1 MAEETPRELPLDKG
15 TDKLRM
21 SGGFRKFGQ
30 SMQKAVSDKKASM
43 DDAKLKHSRDA
54 EAAGRLVTSGIFGTS
69 TVEIYENGYVRVAS
83 HGDGAATSEAKTIR
97 KKTPYEKLRS
107 ISYSPSEQER
117 AASSSGNPLENAV
130 GTALVGLMKGTT
142 SFMKTTAPGLAAS
155 GIAHVAAKGS
165 RVSQLTIA
173 TDKTIHRLTNETHN
187 GLMSSGQKGHNV
199 IGRELEAAGKSVLPS
214 DGSTQPPGAPNTTAV
229 TAAPPSTSVPP
240 TTAPTLAERMREL
253 AELHREGILSDD
265 EFAAA
270 KASLLGGLQ

>member
-1 MAEETPRELPLDKG
+1 MAEETPRDFPLEESTG
-15 TDKLRM
+15 KLRM

-30 SMQKAVSDKKASM
+30 SMQKVVSDKKASL
-43 DDAKLKHSRDA
+43 DEAKLKHAADA
-54 EAAGRLVTSGIFGTS
+54 EAAGRLVTAGVFGTS
-69 TVEIYENGYVRVAS
+69 TVEIYEHGYVRVAS
-83 HGDGAATSEAKTIR
+83 HGDGAAMSQAKTIG

-117 AASSSGNPLENAV
+117 AAISAANPLESAV
-130 GTALVGLMKGTT
+130 GTALMGLMKGTT

-173 TDKTIHRLTNETHN
+173 TDKTIHRLTNETYN
-187 GLMSSGQKGHNV
+187 GLMNSGQKGHNV

-214 DGSTQPPGAPNTTAV
+214 DDPAEVHGSPTTAAA
-229 TAAPPSTSVPP
+229 TAPLPSTTALP
-240 TTAPTLAERMREL
+240 TAAPTLAERMREL
-253 AELHREGILSDD
+253 AELHREGILSDE

-270 KASLLGGLQ
+270 KTKFLGGL